1 MQLGVCSRGV
11 RSAGW
16 SVCGALSCKW
26 GTCGLHP
33 WCWGTA
39 LSYCWWCCRVT
50 PSSAPQP
57 KLSPHALPV
66 EMGSILAST
75 PGPCLCTCALS
86 PSLHPHPV
94 PILHPH
100 HIPIPTVPQ
109 LQLQVGSKSFQLP
122 HPTTQGTPKESST
135 APGGHLVGGPKGKA
149 LQDGSR
155 FPRLPPAC
163 YLQPSELPAPAS
175 ARAA

>member
-16 SVCGALSCKW
+16 LVCGALSRRW

-33 WCWGTA
+33 WCWGPA
-39 LSYCWWCCRVT
+39 LSYCWWCSRVT
-50 PSSAPQP
+50 PSSAPHP
-57 KLSPHALPV
+57 KLSPHAFPV
-66 EMGSILAST
+66 ETGSIPAST
-75 PGPCLCTCALS
+75 PGPCLCTCAVS
-86 PSLHPHPV
+86 PS
-94 PILHPH
+94 LHPH

-109 LQLQVGSKSFQLP
+109 LQLQVGSKSFQPSLP
-122 HPTTQGTPKESST
+122 ITQGTPKESST

-149 LQDGSR
+149 LQDRSR

-175 ARAA
+175 ARAD